1 MINHKSKFF
10 FLEFL
15 IVSAC
20 LASLQKFLKC
30 KFDAVRVPHLHS
42 AARALSSPS
51 RCQILTMICLVVF
64 CAEMPEQFS
73 PASKGY

>member
-1 MINHKSKFF
+1 MFNHNHNQ
-10 FLEFL
+10 FL

-20 LASLQKFLKC
+20 LASLQKFLKG
-30 KFDAVRVPHLHS
+30 KSDAVRVAHLHS

-51 RCQILTMICLVVF
+51 RRKILTMIYLVVF
-64 CAEMPEQFS
+64 CAEMLEQFS